1 MNNKKNGLDEMQ
13 NQQRNKIGN
22 QMFMVMTI
30 LLFINNGLRGFGITW
45 LEYPTNI
52 MLIVTICLSV
62 YLVRLVIAN
71 AYLPTNKKSNTI
83 RLVVALV
90 CAIALGI
97 SAVFFLG
104 QSTVEV
110 NEPANS
116 YGAIAL
122 FVFSAVGLIA
132 VFVTALIKKKSNND
146 DED

>member
-30 LLFINNGLRGFGITW
+30 LLFINNGLRGFGVTW

-122 FVFSAVGLIA
+122 FVVSAVGLIV

>member
-13 NQQRNKIGN
+13 NQRRNKIGN

-30 LLFINNGLRGFGITW
+30 LLFINNGLRGFGVTW

-122 FVFSAVGLIA
+122 FVVSAVGLIV